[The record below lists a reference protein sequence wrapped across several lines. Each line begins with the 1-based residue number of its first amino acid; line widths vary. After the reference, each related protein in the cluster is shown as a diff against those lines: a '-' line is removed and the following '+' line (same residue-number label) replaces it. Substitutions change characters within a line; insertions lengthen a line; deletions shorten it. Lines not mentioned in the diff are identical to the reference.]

1 MVVFGKIDSKEG
13 FVFKH
18 DNVTVWDNVMNYGCG
33 SLQILLVLIGI
44 PLNIFLYHFHWQ
56 KRVSWTARF
65 YRFLSAANLG
75 LVMLESLP
83 QGIYLLIPFHLKE
96 GQTGL
101 KVINEILELGSEWL
115 WSYHKLVIFMLC
127 LMQYLYIHHPYWSIF
142 YGTKFKKLM
151 MAALV
156 FLIFFLTV
164 AFILSFSVAQNKI
177 FAFSNVFEIF
187 YAENT
192 IATVLMIVLVQ
203 VPDYLFIF
211 SSLVLYVITR
221 RNLRWNTDIEM
232 TDKIR
237 SDFSVIGMMV
247 ANVFLWMVI
256 KISNSAFIFSYDDL
270 NAIPYEYFYFNYIL
284 SNVLDSFFA
293 TLTSIYVLLGYDDV
307 RVAFFQF
314 LKTRE
319 HSPISYEQL

>member
-1 MVVFGKIDSKEG
+1 MFGKINSKEG
-13 FVFKH
+13 FNFNH
-18 DNVTVWDNVMNYGCG
+18 TNVTVWDNVMNYGCG
-33 SLQILLVLIGI
+33 SLQILLVLIGV

-65 YRFLSAANLG
+65 YRFLAVANLG
-75 LVMLESLP
+75 LVLLESLP
-83 QGIYLLIPFHLKE
+83 QGIYLLMPWHLQESQKE
-96 GQTGL
+96 L
-101 KVINEILELGSEWL
+101 EVFNEILELGSEWL

-142 YGTKFKKLM
+142 YGVKFKKLM
-151 MAALV
+151 MGALV

-164 AFILSFSVAQNKI
+164 AFILSLSVAKNKI

-187 YAENT
+187 YAKDET
-192 IATVLMIVLVQ
+192 ATVLMIILVQ

-211 SSLVLYVITR
+211 ASLVLYVITR
-221 RNLRWNTDIEM
+221 RNLRWNTEIEI

-237 SDFSVIGMMV
+237 SDFSVIGKMV
-247 ANVFLWMVI
+247 ANVFLWMLI

-270 NAIPYEYFYFNYIL
+270 NLIPYEYFYFNYTL

-293 TLTSIYVLLGYDDV
+293 TLTSIYVLTGYNDV
-307 RVAFFQF
+307 KVAFLNLF
-314 LKTRE
+314 KTRE
-319 HSPISYEQL
+319 RGSISYEQL

>member
-1 MVVFGKIDSKEG
+1 MFGKINSKEG
-13 FVFKH
+13 FNFNHTK
-18 DNVTVWDNVMNYGCG
+18 VTVWDNVMNYGCG
-33 SLQILLVLIGI
+33 SLQILLVLIGV

-65 YRFLSAANLG
+65 YRFLAVANLG
-75 LVMLESLP
+75 LVLLESLP
-83 QGIYLLIPFHLKE
+83 QAIYLLMPWHLQESQK
-96 GQTGL
+96 GL
-101 KVINEILELGSEWL
+101 EVFNEILELGSEWL

-142 YGTKFKKLM
+142 YGVKFKKLM
-151 MAALV
+151 MGALV

-164 AFILSFSVAQNKI
+164 AFILSLSVAKNKI

-187 YAENT
+187 YAKDET
-192 IATVLMIVLVQ
+192 ATVLMIILVQ

-221 RNLRWNTDIEM
+221 RNLRWNTEIEI

-237 SDFSVIGMMV
+237 SDFSVIGKMV
-247 ANVFLWMVI
+247 ANVFLWMLI
-256 KISNSAFIFSYDDL
+256 KISNSAFIFSYPDL
-270 NAIPYEYFYFNYIL
+270 KIIPYGYFYFNYTL

-293 TLTSIYVLLGYDDV
+293 TLTSIYVLTGYNDV
-307 RVAFFQF
+307 KVAFLNL

-319 HSPISYEQL
+319 RGSISYEQL